1 MIIKV
6 TRVKMYMKTLRAS
19 DRLKRVHS
27 HVTRV
32 QSCKTVQTANRARTL
47 QNLVRLDFLWCFFMY
62 IINKYLHDFSCNLM
76 QQALVNFSKTTNCT
90 CPYRLVEFY
99 CLWKIHSCLLTPN
112 CTRNYRL
119 IPIQSATSLTKC
131 DNFNTK
137 RDRALYQLVKKLK
150 LQHSYP
156 RST

>member
-90 CPYRLVEFY
+90 CPYRLVQ
-99 CLWKIHSCLLTPN
+99 LLLSLEN
-112 CTRNYRL
+112 LLML
-119 IPIQSATSLTKC
+119 INTKLRSKLSVNTHTKC
-131 DNFNTK
+131 DNFITK

-150 LQHSYP
+150 LQHSNP

>member
-6 TRVKMYMKTLRAS
+6 TRVKMYMKKLRAS

-47 QNLVRLDFLWCFFMY
+47 QNLVRLNFLWCFFMY

-90 CPYRLVEFY
+90 CPYRLVQ
-99 CLWKIHSCLLTPN
+99 LLLSLEN
-112 CTRNYRL
+112 LLML
-119 IPIQSATSLTKC
+119 INTKLRSKLSVNTHTKC
-131 DNFNTK
+131 D
-137 RDRALYQLVKKLK
+137 R
-150 LQHSYP
+150 SYKV
-156 RST
+156 RQFYYKARQSTVPAGEKTEITA